1 MADPGL
7 LQLAEDLNL
16 AQSGTRQPH
25 TVPKAPPNPPPQ
37 RLQPHSPNECDDV
50 LMALRGRGA
59 ARRERHAYSYD
70 RTCLLVSLI
79 DLSNII
85 AEIMAYTEE
94 KGNYSSPKFPQKPD
108 FPR

>member
-25 TVPKAPPNPPPQ
+25 TVPKHRPTHHRSASSLTHPMSVITFQ
-37 RLQPHSPNECDDV
+37 WLS
-50 LMALRGRGA
+50 GWGA